1 MREHIGKP
9 SLRIDAVEL
18 GREISVN
25 MTAARCPP
33 RSDPAKSHALR
44 SRMDRKIPPSHRR
57 PVGRNSDPAHC
68 LVTDDRRR
76 TMPSPTYRLF
86 REAILDRMQ
95 ITCTY
100 DRRYR
105 ELCPHV
111 LGHKDGDEKALTF
124 QFAGDSV
131 SGLPPGGEWRC
142 LSLAQVRDA
151 QLRPGP
157 WRTGFRHSTT
167 QVCVDI
173 VDLDVELLGS
183 TTGAP
188 PRSGRTGK

>member
-1 MREHIGKP
+1 
-9 SLRIDAVEL
+9 
-18 GREISVN
+18 
-25 MTAARCPP
+25 
-33 RSDPAKSHALR
+33 
-44 SRMDRKIPPSHRR
+44 
-57 PVGRNSDPAHC
+57 
-68 LVTDDRRR
+68 
-76 TMPSPTYRLF
+76 MPSPTYRLF
-86 REAILDRMQ
+86 REAILNHMQ

-100 DRRYR
+100 DGRRR

-111 LGHKDGDEKALTF
+111 LGHTDENEMALTF

-151 QLRPGP
+151 QLRPGQ
-157 WRTGFRHSTT
+157 WRTGFRHSKT

-173 VDLDVELLGS
+173 VDLDVELLGP

-188 PRSGRTGK
+188 PRSGRTGDK

>member
-1 MREHIGKP
+1 M
-9 SLRIDAVEL
+9 S
-18 GREISVN
+18 
-25 MTAARCPP
+25 
-33 RSDPAKSHALR
+33 
-44 SRMDRKIPPSHRR
+44 
-57 PVGRNSDPAHC
+57 
-68 LVTDDRRR
+68 
-76 TMPSPTYRLF
+76 SPTYRLF
-86 REAILDRMQ
+86 REAILNRMQ
-95 ITCTY
+95 VICSY
-100 DRRYR
+100 AECRR
-105 ELCPHV
+105 EICPHV
-111 LGHKDGDEKALTF
+111 LGHTDGYEMALTF

-157 WRTGFRHSTT
+157 WRTGFRHSKT

-188 PRSGRTGK
+188 PRSGRTGNE

>member
-1 MREHIGKP
+1 
-9 SLRIDAVEL
+9 
-18 GREISVN
+18 
-25 MTAARCPP
+25 
-33 RSDPAKSHALR
+33 
-44 SRMDRKIPPSHRR
+44 
-57 PVGRNSDPAHC
+57 
-68 LVTDDRRR
+68 
-76 TMPSPTYRLF
+76 MPSPTYRLF
-86 REAILDRMQ
+86 RLAILGHMQ
-95 ITCTY
+95 VTCTY
-100 DRRYR
+100 DGRYR

-151 QLRPGP
+151 QLRAGP

-167 QVCVDI
+167 QVCVDV
-173 VDLDVELLGS
+173 VDLDVELSGS

-188 PRSGRTGK
+188 PRSGRTGDK

>member
-1 MREHIGKP
+1 
-9 SLRIDAVEL
+9 
-18 GREISVN
+18 
-25 MTAARCPP
+25 
-33 RSDPAKSHALR
+33 
-44 SRMDRKIPPSHRR
+44 
-57 PVGRNSDPAHC
+57 
-68 LVTDDRRR
+68 
-76 TMPSPTYRLF
+76 MPSPNYRLF
-86 REAILDRMQ
+86 RAAILNHMQ

-100 DRRYR
+100 DGRHR

-111 LGHKDGDEKALTF
+111 LGHTDGNEMALTF

-167 QVCVDI
+167 QVCVDV
-173 VDLDVELLGS
+173 VDLDVELSGS

-188 PRSGRTGK
+188 PGSGRTGNK